1 MISSGVNAIFLGG
14 ECIIK
19 YFRLAID
26 EKIFK
31 VNDRDLNFIK
41 KKNKILNVS
50 K

>member
-1 MISSGVNAIFLGG
+1 MISSGVNVIFFWG

-31 VNDRDLNFIK
+31 VNDRDFNFILE
-41 KKNKILNVS
+41 KNKILNV
-50 K
+50 